1 MKVITYGNPVLRKK
15 AKNIK
20 SIDKDIV
27 NLTDE
32 MFKIMH
38 TNVPQGIGL
47 AAPQVGISIALFVYE
62 LDDER
67 GVLINPKI
75 LEKKGKEIGEEGCLS
90 VPGIFGPVARAK
102 EIVVTALNLKG
113 KKITINAKGLKA
125 RVIQH
130 EIDHLKGILFTD
142 YIDDISKLEIEEGY
156 ELPDKLVERFKNQ

>member
-27 NLTDE
+27 NLTNE

-90 VPGIFGPVARAK
+90 VPGVFGPVARAE

>member
-27 NLTDE
+27 NLIDE

-90 VPGIFGPVARAK
+90 VPGIFGPVARAE

>member
-15 AKNIK
+15 AKSIK

-90 VPGIFGPVARAK
+90 VPGIFGPVARAE

>member
-90 VPGIFGPVARAK
+90 VPGIFGPVARAE